1 MVGMFDYKYYKW
13 VAIIPGFI
21 LGDIIG
27 AIAAYFLVQEIVI
40 KKEQDIDFEM
50 ALLRICSM
58 LIKSSGVVEQVEIN
72 TVRRFFKTTY
82 GARRTNKIFNG
93 VKTSPLKH
101 YNLHQLV
108 GVIKEKTLPTKYYS
122 IMQLLYQI
130 AAADGKISTGED
142 ELIVLV
148 GFEFQFDRERIDAIK
163 SQFVKVKSRSKKYNQ
178 ETIQNLSILG
188 VKAGVSK
195 QEVKSAYRKLAKEFH
210 PDTLAGMNQSMQD
223 LAKEKFQLIQAAY
236 EYLEKNYE

>member
-1 MVGMFDYKYYKW
+1 MVGFFDYKYYKW
-13 VAIIPGFI
+13 AAIIPGFI

-27 AIAAYFLVQEIVI
+27 AIAAYFLIQEVMI

-58 LIKSSGVVEQVEIN
+58 LIKSSGAVEQVEVN
-72 TVRRFFKTTY
+72 TVRRFFKSTY
-82 GARRTNKIFNG
+82 GINRTNKIFRE
-93 VKTSPLKH
+93 VKLSPLRH
-101 YNLHQLV
+101 YTLNQLV
-108 GVIKEKTLPTKYYS
+108 GVIKDKTMPTKYYS

-130 AAADGKISTGED
+130 AAADGIISKGED

-148 GFEFQFDRERIDAIK
+148 GYEFQFTRDRIDAIR

-178 ETIQNLSILG
+178 ATIQNLSILG
-188 VKAGVSK
+188 LKGGASKKA
-195 QEVKSAYRKLAKEFH
+195 VKSAYRTLAKEFH
-210 PDTLAGMNQSMQD
+210 PDTLSGMNQSMKD
-223 LAKEKFQLIQAAY
+223 LAKEKFQMIQEAY